1 MCSEPPCE
9 ILESLELLGAW
20 PNCLYLLKGNEAMI
34 IGGGMSWVAP
44 ALEKQFSAMDF
55 DLSRIRYLVIT
66 HSHFDHCGAVPYLKR
81 KFPQAKILASAYAQR
96 VFSLKKAVQFIAAMN
111 DRMLEKTHA
120 DEEAGR
126 LNLKF
131 DGIQV
136 DQTISDQDIVDL
148 GNGITVRFL
157 ETPGHTQCS
166 LAAYVP
172 SLKIFFPSDAAAF
185 PSFDGKGA
193 AHPSPQYDFRLY
205 LGSLKKLAALEVEIL
220 AFEHHGFLRGAE
232 ARQFLIQAAGQAEE
246 NRKFITENIRRPE
259 DFEPVVQK
267 LAGDFLE
274 QTRFLF
280 LPPEIQKSVAA
291 TVVRKILE
299 ANRK

>member
-1 MCSEPPCE
+1 LCSEPPCE

-20 PNCLYLLKGNEAMI
+20 PNGLYLLQGNEAMI

-172 SLKIFFPSDAAAF
+172 SLKILFPSDAAAF
-185 PSFDGKGA
+185 PSFEGRGA

-232 ARQFLIQAAGQAEE
+232 ARQFLIQATGQAEE

>member
-1 MCSEPPCE
+1 MFSEPPCD
-9 ILESLELLGAW
+9 ISESLQLLGAW
-20 PNCLYLLKGNEAMI
+20 PNCLYLLKGEEAMI
-34 IGGGMSWVAP
+34 IGGGMSWIAP
-44 ALEKQFSAMDF
+44 ALENQFAAMDF
-55 DLSRIRYLVIT
+55 DFSRIRYLVIT

-81 KFPQAKILASAYAQR
+81 KFPQVKILASAYAQR

-111 DRMLEKTHA
+111 DRMLEISGA
-120 DEEAGR
+120 EREAGR

-131 DGIQV
+131 EGIQV
-136 DQTISDQDIVDL
+136 DQTIVEGDLIDL

-166 LAAYVP
+166 LAASVP
-172 SLKIFFPSDAAAF
+172 YLKILFPSDAAAF
-185 PSFDGKGA
+185 PTFDGKGL
-193 AHPSPQYDFRLY
+193 AHPSPQYDFRLFRE
-205 LGSLKKLAALEVEIL
+205 SLKKLSALEVEIL

-232 ARQFLIQAAGQAEE
+232 ARQFLVRAMEKTEE
-246 NRKFITENIRRPE
+246 DRKFITEKVQSPE
-259 DFEPVVQK
+259 GFETVVQK

-274 QTRFLF
+274 QTRLPF
-280 LPPEIQKSVAA
+280 LPPDIQKDVAA

>member
-9 ILESLELLGAW
+9 ILESLKLLGAW
-20 PNCLYLLKGNEAMI
+20 PNCLYLLKGKEAMI
-34 IGGGMSWVAP
+34 VGGGMSWIAP
-44 ALEKQFSAMDF
+44 ALEKQFTAMDF
-55 DLSRIRYLVIT
+55 DFSRIRYLVIT

-81 KFPQAKILASAYAQR
+81 KFPQAKVLASAYAQR

-111 DRMLEKTHA
+111 DRMLEISGAGKET
-120 DEEAGR
+120 GR

-136 DQTISDQDIVDL
+136 DRTIADQEIVDL

-172 SLKIFFPSDAAAF
+172 SLKILFPSDSAAF
-185 PSFDGKGA
+185 PGFDGKGA

-205 LGSLKKLAALEVEIL
+205 LESLKKLAALEMEIL

-232 ARQFLIQAAGQAEE
+232 ARQFLIQAAGRAEE
-246 NRKFITENIRRPE
+246 NRKFIAENIRRPE
-259 DFEPVVQK
+259 DFEAVVQK

-299 ANRK
+299 ANRE

>member
-1 MCSEPPCE
+1 ME
-9 ILESLELLGAW
+9 IRKTGRIVDQLDLLGAW
-20 PNCLYLLKGNEAMI
+20 PNCLYLLKGKDAMI
-34 IGGGMSWVAP
+34 VGGGMSWVAP
-44 ALEKQFSAMDF
+44 ALEKQFAAMDF
-55 DLSRIRYLVIT
+55 DFSRIRYLVIT

-172 SLKIFFPSDAAAF
+172 SVKILFPSDAAAF

-232 ARQFLIQAAGQAEE
+232 ARQFLIQATGQAEE
-246 NRKFITENIRRPE
+246 KRKFITENIRRPE

-299 ANRK
+299 ANRE

>member
-9 ILESLELLGAW
+9 ILESLKLLGAW
-20 PNCLYLLKGNEAMI
+20 PNCLYLLKGKEAMI
-34 IGGGMSWVAP
+34 VGGGMSWIAP
-44 ALEKQFSAMDF
+44 ALEKQFTAMDF
-55 DLSRIRYLVIT
+55 DFSRIRYLVIT

-111 DRMLEKTHA
+111 DRMLEISGA
-120 DEEAGR
+120 DKETGR

-172 SLKIFFPSDAAAF
+172 SLKILFPSDAAAF

-205 LGSLKKLAALEVEIL
+205 LESLKKLTALEVEIL

-232 ARQFLIQAAGQAEE
+232 ARQFLVQATKQAEE
-246 NRKFITENIRRPE
+246 NRKFITENVRRPE
-259 DFEPVVQK
+259 DFEAVVQK

-274 QTRFLF
+274 QTRFPF
-280 LPPEIQKSVAA
+280 LPSDIQESVAA
-291 TVVRKILE
+291 TVVRKFLE
-299 ANRK
+299 ANRE

>member
-20 PNCLYLLKGNEAMI
+20 PNGLYLLQGNEAMI

-81 KFPQAKILASAYAQR
+81 KFPQAKILASVYAQR

-232 ARQFLIQAAGQAEE
+232 ARQFLIQATGQAEE

>member
-1 MCSEPPCE
+1 
-9 ILESLELLGAW
+9 
-20 PNCLYLLKGNEAMI
+20 MI

-232 ARQFLIQAAGQAEE
+232 ARQFLIQATGQAEE

-299 ANRK
+299 ANRE

>member
-1 MCSEPPCE
+1 MWSEPPCE
-9 ILESLELLGAW
+9 ILESLEPLGTW
-20 PNCLYLLKGNEAMI
+20 PNCLYLLKGKEAMI
-34 IGGGMSWVAP
+34 VGGGMSWTAP
-44 ALEKQFSAMDF
+44 ALERQFAAMDF
-55 DLSRIRYLVIT
+55 DFSRIRYLVIS

-111 DRMLEKTHA
+111 DRMIEKA
-120 DEEAGR
+120 GMGKEAER
-126 LNLKF
+126 LALKF

-136 DQTISDQDIVDL
+136 AQTIAEQDLVDL

-172 SLKIFFPSDAAAF
+172 SLKILFPSDAAAF
-185 PSFDGKGA
+185 PTFDGKGP

-205 LGSLKKLAALEVEIL
+205 LESLKKLSALEVEIL
-220 AFEHHGFLRGAE
+220 AFEHHGFLRGAG
-232 ARQFLIQAAGQAEE
+232 ARQFLIQALELAEE
-246 NRKFITENIRRPE
+246 DRKFITENLRSPE
-259 DFEPVVQK
+259 DFETVVQK

-274 QTRFLF
+274 QTRLPF
-280 LPPEIQKSVAA
+280 LPPDIQKGVAA

-299 ANRK
+299 ASQG

>member
-1 MCSEPPCE
+1 M
-9 ILESLELLGAW
+9 
-20 PNCLYLLKGNEAMI
+20 
-34 IGGGMSWVAP
+34 
-44 ALEKQFSAMDF
+44 
-55 DLSRIRYLVIT
+55 
-66 HSHFDHCGAVPYLKR
+66 LKR

-96 VFSLKKAVQFIAAMN
+96 IFSLKKAVQFIAAMN

-172 SLKIFFPSDAAAF
+172 SLKILFPSDAAAF

-193 AHPSPQYDFRLY
+193 AHPSPQYDFQLY

-232 ARQFLIQAAGQAEE
+232 ARQFLIQATGQAEE
-246 NRKFITENIRRPE
+246 NWKFITENIRRPE

-299 ANRK
+299 ANRE

>member
-1 MCSEPPCE
+1 
-9 ILESLELLGAW
+9 
-20 PNCLYLLKGNEAMI
+20 MI
-34 IGGGMSWVAP
+34 VGGGMSWVAP
-44 ALEKQFSAMDF
+44 ALEKQFAAMDF
-55 DLSRIRYLVIT
+55 DFSRIRYLVIT

-172 SLKIFFPSDAAAF
+172 SVKILFPSDAAAF
-185 PSFDGKGA
+185 PTFDGKSA

-205 LGSLKKLAALEVEIL
+205 QESLKKLTALEVEIL

-232 ARQFLIQAAGQAEE
+232 ARQFLIQATKQAEE
-246 NRKFITENIRRPE
+246 NRKFITENVRRPE

-274 QTRFLF
+274 QTRFPF
-280 LPPEIQKSVAA
+280 LPSAIQKSVAA
-291 TVVRKILE
+291 TVVRKFLE
-299 ANRK
+299 ANRE

>member
-1 MCSEPPCE
+1 LCSKPPLR
-9 ILESLELLGAW
+9 ILESLDLLGAW
-20 PNCLYLLKGNEAMI
+20 PNCLYLLKGEEAMI
-34 IGGGMSWVAP
+34 VGGGMSWIAP
-44 ALEKQFSAMDF
+44 ALEKQFAELDF
-55 DLSRIRYLVIT
+55 DSSRIRYLVIT

-81 KFPQAKILASAYAQR
+81 KFPRAKILASAYAQR

-136 DQTISDQDIVDL
+136 DQTISDQDFVDL

-172 SLKIFFPSDAAAF
+172 SLKILFPSDAAAF

-193 AHPSPQYDFRLY
+193 AHPSPQYDFPLY

-232 ARQFLIQAAGQAEE
+232 ARQFLIQATWQAEE
-246 NRKFITENIRRPE
+246 NQKFITENIRRPE

-299 ANRK
+299 ANRE

>member
-1 MCSEPPCE
+1 LCSEPPCE

-20 PNCLYLLKGNEAMI
+20 PSCLYLLKGKEAMI
-34 IGGGMSWVAP
+34 VGGGMSWIAP
-44 ALEKQFSAMDF
+44 ALEKQFTAMDF
-55 DLSRIRYLVIT
+55 DFSRIRYLVIT
-66 HSHFDHCGAVPYLKR
+66 HSHFDHCGAVPYLKN

-111 DRMLEKTHA
+111 DRMLEKTNA

-148 GNGITVRFL
+148 GDGITVRFL

-172 SLKIFFPSDAAAF
+172 SLKILFPSDAAAF

-193 AHPSPQYDFRLY
+193 AHPSPQYDFPLY

-232 ARQFLIQAAGQAEE
+232 ARQFLIQATGLAEE
-246 NRKFITENIRRPE
+246 NRKFITENIRRRE

-299 ANRK
+299 ANRE

>member
-1 MCSEPPCE
+1 LCSEPPCE

-20 PNCLYLLKGNEAMI
+20 PNGLYLLQGNEAMI

-81 KFPQAKILASAYAQR
+81 KFPQAKILASAYAPR

-232 ARQFLIQAAGQAEE
+232 ARQFLIQATGQAEE

-299 ANRK
+299 ANRE